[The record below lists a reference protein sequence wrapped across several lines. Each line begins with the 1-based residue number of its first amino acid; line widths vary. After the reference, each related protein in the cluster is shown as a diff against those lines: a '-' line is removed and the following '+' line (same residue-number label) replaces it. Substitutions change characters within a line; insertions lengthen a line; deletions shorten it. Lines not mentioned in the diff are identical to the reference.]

1 MTFYPTIIID
11 LRIFGHFLWC
21 VNSMN
26 RRPRRPIYI
35 YIYIYIYPPRTCQ
48 GRACIQPSLY
58 VEICTNVYKMY
69 VCARVFVFVCECV
82 CVCVC
87 ACVYRSCKR
96 TRSSRTCAKRWNIS
110 TTELRLESLRQRQVS
125 IVLCMKLSLTWENII
140 LHYNWLEARVLAP
153 APLFSK
159 VFYMKLLFT

>member
-1 MTFYPTIIID
+1 MP
-11 LRIFGHFLWC
+11 
-21 VNSMN
+21 
-26 RRPRRPIYI
+26 
-35 YIYIYIYPPRTCQ
+35 
-48 GRACIQPSLY
+48 GRACTQPSLY

-140 LHYNWLEARVLAP
+140 LHYNRLEARVLAP
-153 APLFSK
+153 AASILKSLLHEIIIYIGKQYLHRNSMCRPLFSK
-159 VFYMKLLFT
+159 VLDISRFT